1 MRSQFKS
8 TFQPALGGHHQVRL
22 AVPVGRPQLFS
33 KFQAHDLSGRSS
45 ARRVVLGAT
54 VLADER
60 NAILSKIKNGTA
72 RMAQVRKWI
81 ASRIDADPMLL
92 RTFGQQYISDNF
104 WGYDDIV
111 VKDQYY
117 VDKAQGD
124 LSEGRGTYVDEDVQ
138 GWEIDDETLG
148 RVDEWALAIDNMY
161 QGMQEFGKTALT
173 TTGGQTIPNS
183 TAPTTTVPPSSGGK
197 HPVTGPTASP
207 PSQGIPTKDLLTYGG
222 IGLGTIVLALLLKNA

>member
-22 AVPVGRPQLFS
+22 AVPVGRPRLFPV
-33 KFQAHDLSGRSS
+33 
-45 ARRVVLGAT
+45 RRAVLGNT

-60 NAILSKIKNGTA
+60 NSILSKIKTGSD

-117 VDKAQGD
+117 VDKVQGD

-138 GWEIDDETLG
+138 GWEVDDETLG

-161 QGMQEFGKTALT
+161 QGMQEFGKTPLT
-173 TTGGQTIPNS
+173 TTGGKPVPNS
-183 TAPTTTVPPSSGGK
+183 VAPGTTVPPASGGK
-197 HPVTGPTASP
+197 QPVTGPTSAP
-207 PSQGIPTKDLLTYGG
+207 PSKGIPTKDLLTYGG
-222 IGLGTIVLALLLKNA
+222 IGLGAIALILLVKGA

>member
-1 MRSQFKS
+1 
-8 TFQPALGGHHQVRL
+8 
-22 AVPVGRPQLFS
+22 
-33 KFQAHDLSGRSS
+33 
-45 ARRVVLGAT
+45 
-54 VLADER
+54 
-60 NAILSKIKNGTA
+60 
-72 RMAQVRKWI
+72 MAQVRKWI

-183 TAPTTTVPPSSGGK
+183 TAPTTTCSSLVRRKASGDGPDGVAAVAGDSDQGSPDLRRNRLGHHRSRPSSQERVVEEVMNRREFLKFLGGAAAAAAVAPK
-197 HPVTGPTASP
+197 ALAEENRQADRDPGTLRRPWPVSAFRATS
-207 PSQGIPTKDLLTYGG
+207 SSSS
-222 IGLGTIVLALLLKNA
+222 LG

>member
-22 AVPVGRPQLFS
+22 AVPVGRPQLF
-33 KFQAHDLSGRSS
+33 QTRSVS
-45 ARRVVLGAT
+45 MGAT

-60 NAILSKIKNGTA
+60 NAILAKIKTGTD
-72 RMAQVRKWI
+72 RLAQVRKWI

-111 VKDQYY
+111 TKDQYY

-124 LSEGRGTYVDEDVQ
+124 LSESRGTYVSEDTQ

-148 RVDEWALAIDNMY
+148 RIDEWALVIDNMY
-161 QGMQEFGKTALT
+161 QGMQEFGKTPLT
-173 TTGGQTIPNS
+173 TTGGKVLPNT
-183 TAPTTTVPPSSGGK
+183 TAPGNVLPTASTGRV
-197 HPVTGPTASP
+197 PVTGPTTAP
-207 PSQGIPTKDLLTYGG
+207 PSKGIPTKDLITYGG
-222 IGLGTIVLALLLKNA
+222 IGLGAVALVLLLKNA